1 MTYLMDKDNFG
12 VDASAYDQKIAYEI
26 VVLRYAIKGNFYA
39 RYKSTKIAQDVSDEV
54 VAYVNEHMDSLP
66 GVSVDEDM
74 IRKYN
79 YSEYFSSIIGYTGKI
94 SDSEYKKLFAEDD
107 SYTENDV
114 IGKAGLEQY
123 YEQYLR
129 GQNGER
135 KFYIDTVGRISE
147 VISTTDSVAGDDLYL
162 SIDAD
167 LQKATYIAL
176 EREIA
181 GIVYSNIKAG
191 NIPIIDVYKNLIG
204 NHVIDIS
211 HFTESD
217 ASTTEQELYASFKS
231 TKKNVRKK
239 IKQELTTS
247 PQALDQMSDELLDEF
262 THIIQMLKDDGV
274 LLSSEIDTNDE
285 TYQKWKNQKISPK
298 EYLNYCVSKQ
308 WIDISKLSVDE
319 KYADVFM
326 HNLAFRNKKPFRIM
340 VTATM
345 SAGKSTFINSLVGK
359 YVCLSQNMAC
369 TSKIHSIYN
378 KAFEDNYFYEY
389 DHDLVMTAGR
399 EELVNDNEL
408 NYTDKII
415 VAGHFNGIL
424 SDERILIDDSPGVNF
439 SEDSSHREITEAMLK
454 RKKYD
459 LLIYVMNATQ
469 LSTNDEN
476 EHLEFVRKTIGK
488 TPLIF
493 VLNKIDSFN
502 EEDENVR
509 DVIDRQIQYLKSK
522 GFKEPIVC
530 PLSARAGYLSKTCQ
544 NSTLSRSDKRTL
556 YYLVDKFEIMRL
568 KEYYKTSFPQIK
580 VPYSDDEIEQLQN
593 SCGLSYTEK
602 IIKNY
607 INGGKKL

>member
-1 MTYLMDKDNFG
+1 MIIIKIENLSMSNILVYNPIINDSDSVKREYFERLKKYLKIGGFDKRIYEK
-12 VDASAYDQKIAYEI
+12 SLLEAYEKIILTHKSADI
-26 VVLRYAIKGNFYA
+26 VHDISFY
-39 RYKSTKIAQDVSDEV
+39 RNLIVFDLLHILGCYVNDTTIRKLKQIEKQYVSDFQIRSGQWNLMLPL
-54 VAYVNEHMDSLP
+54 AASLTN
-66 GVSVDEDM
+66 SVK
-74 IRKYN
+74 I
-79 YSEYFSSIIGYTGKI
+79 SSSIRRHL
-94 SDSEYKKLFAEDD
+94 SDIEK
-107 SYTENDV
+107 
-114 IGKAGLEQY
+114 
-123 YEQYLR
+123 
-129 GQNGER
+129 
-135 KFYIDTVGRISE
+135 
-147 VISTTDSVAGDDLYL
+147 
-162 SIDAD
+162 
-167 LQKATYIAL
+167 
-176 EREIA
+176 
-181 GIVYSNIKAG
+181 
-191 NIPIIDVYKNLIG
+191 
-204 NHVIDIS
+204 
-211 HFTESD
+211 
-217 ASTTEQELYASFKS
+217 
-231 TKKNVRKK
+231 
-239 IKQELTTS
+239 
-247 PQALDQMSDELLDEF
+247 
-262 THIIQMLKDDGV
+262 
-274 LLSSEIDTNDE
+274 
-285 TYQKWKNQKISPK
+285 
-298 EYLNYCVSKQ
+298 
-308 WIDISKLSVDE
+308 

-389 DHDLVMTAGR
+389 DHDLIMTAGR

-454 RKKYD
+454 RKRYD

-544 NSTLSRSDKRTL
+544 NSTLSRSDERTL
-556 YYLVDKFEIMRL
+556 YYLVDKFERMRL